1 MLSNFFFSSRFTLSN
16 ETKHLNR
23 QSEFMAWKML
33 IIVIS
38 SREPERN
45 QSRGLLVKIR
55 AAALGT
61 THICS
66 VAANEKNDLDDELT
80 DFLAVA
86 KRAML

>member
-1 MLSNFFFSSRFTLSN
+1 
-16 ETKHLNR
+16 
-23 QSEFMAWKML
+23 MAWKML

-38 SREPERN
+38 SRERIEEKTPVSWFTRKN
-45 QSRGLLVKIR
+45 SRGS
-55 AAALGT
+55 GT

>member
-1 MLSNFFFSSRFTLSN
+1 
-16 ETKHLNR
+16 
-23 QSEFMAWKML
+23 MAWKML

-38 SREPERN
+38 SRERIEEKTPVSWFTRKN
-45 QSRGLLVKIR
+45 SRGSGS
-55 AAALGT
+55 GT